1 MKFLSF
7 RYEHLFMLVS
17 PEQFFSFSGYLTGIK
32 PNSKI
37 LFPTSERNTYNYHQE
52 QPVSMKPGFVFI
64 SLSVVM
70 ALLLI
75 TAGCTQPSSSTVPTA
90 VHTTVSATAPE
101 TPDKTVAASVT
112 TNETLVAFVS
122 EASAYVTTH
131 GKEAALA
138 EFSDRNGTF
147 VRGELYIYAY
157 DFNGTT
163 LAHPI
168 NPEAIGKKRDGANGV
183 FVTEMGNV
191 VRNGSGF
198 YPFVYVNPSHNRTL
212 ETKLG
217 YGVKIDD
224 TWWLGS
230 GIYTGPVE
238 PAVALSPVSPST
250 SQELKDFVDNA
261 AAYAQKNGKAA
272 ALTAFSTRSGPFV
285 VGDVY
290 IYALDYSGHALS
302 LLYQPQLV
310 GTSFY
315 NLQDN
320 SGRYY
325 TRTEIMLAKN
335 GGGYLLYQ
343 YPDPSDN
350 FTVKYKISYVRPVDD
365 MYWIGAGI
373 YTREDL
379 LIDSE
384 LRQFV
389 ADAKSYARM
398 YGKEKALAEFNN
410 LNGSFVKD
418 DLYIFAY
425 DYNGT
430 TLAWPYHSDQ
440 LGVNRFN
447 ATDLD
452 GTYHI
457 QAMLNGARAGNGM
470 AEYYTV
476 NPKTNTTQLK
486 ISYVTDA
493 DGTWML
499 GAGRYMEPGTASL
512 RG

>member
-1 MKFLSF
+1 
-7 RYEHLFMLVS
+7 
-17 PEQFFSFSGYLTGIK
+17 
-32 PNSKI
+32 
-37 LFPTSERNTYNYHQE
+37 
-52 QPVSMKPGFVFI
+52 MKPGFALISI
-64 SLSVVM
+64 SLVLV
-70 ALLLI
+70 LLLI

-90 VHTTVSATAPE
+90 VQTTVPPTIPAM
-101 TPDKTVAASVT
+101 PDKTVGAGVT
-112 TNETLVAFVS
+112 PNETLVAFVN
-122 EASAYVTTH
+122 EAIVYAKTH

-138 EFSDRNGTF
+138 EYSKKNGSF

-163 LAHPI
+163 LAHPV
-168 NPEAIGKKRDGANGV
+168 NPEAVGKKREGANGV

-198 YPFVYVNPSHNRTL
+198 YPFVYVNPGRNRTL

-238 PAVALSPVSPST
+238 PAVALSPDAPST

-272 ALTAFSTRSGPFV
+272 ALTAFSNRSGPFV

-290 IYALDYSGHALS
+290 IYALDYSGHALA

-310 GTSFY
+310 GTRFY

-325 TRTEIMLAKN
+325 TQTEITLAKN

-350 FTVKYKISYVRPVDD
+350 FTVKYKVSYVHPVDD
-365 MYWIGAGI
+365 TYWIGAGI

-379 LIDSE
+379 LVDQE
-384 LRQFV
+384 LLQFV
-389 ADAKSYARM
+389 ADAKTYAKTH
-398 YGKEKALAEFNN
+398 GKEKALAEFNN
-410 LNGSFVKD
+410 PNGSFIKNG
-418 DLYIFAY
+418 LYIFAD

-430 TLAWPYHSDQ
+430 VLAWPYRPDEV
-440 LGVNRFN
+440 GKNRFN
-447 ATDLD
+447 ATDAM

-457 QAMLNGARAGNGM
+457 QALLEGARSGNGM
-470 AEYYTV
+470 VEYYSV
-476 NPKTNTTQLK
+476 NPATNTTQLK
-486 ISYVTDA
+486 ISYVLDV

-499 GAGRYMEPGTASL
+499 GAGRYIEPGSASL

>member
-1 MKFLSF
+1 
-7 RYEHLFMLVS
+7 
-17 PEQFFSFSGYLTGIK
+17 
-32 PNSKI
+32 
-37 LFPTSERNTYNYHQE
+37 
-52 QPVSMKPGFVFI
+52 MKPGVSSRYL
-64 SLSVVM
+64 SLIL

-75 TAGCTQPSSSTVPTA
+75 AAGCTQPSSPAGTVTPGND
-90 VHTTVSATAPE
+90 VSINR
-101 TPDKTVAASVT
+101 T
-112 TNETLVAFVS
+112 TNETMVAFVN
-122 EASAYVTTH
+122 EAVAYAKTQ
-131 GKEAALA
+131 GREAALA
-138 EFSDRNGTF
+138 KFSDRNGTF

-163 LAHPI
+163 LAHPV
-168 NPEAIGKKRDGANGV
+168 NPEAVGKKREGANGV

-198 YPFVYVNPSHNRTL
+198 YPFVYVNPLHNRTL

-238 PAVALSPVSPST
+238 PAVASSPDAPST

-261 AAYAQKNGKAA
+261 AAYAQKNGKAT
-272 ALTAFSTRSGPFV
+272 ALSAFSSRSGPFV
-285 VGDVY
+285 TGDVY
-290 IYALDYSGHALS
+290 IYALDYSGHALA

-310 GTSFY
+310 GTSLY

-325 TRTEIMLAKN
+325 TRTGITLAKN

-350 FTVKYKISYVRPVDD
+350 FAVKYKVSYVRPVDD
-365 MYWIGAGI
+365 TYWIGAGI
-373 YTREDL
+373 STREDL
-379 LIDSE
+379 LIDNE

-389 ADAKSYARM
+389 ADAKSSAKAS
-398 YGKEKALAEFNN
+398 GKEKALAGFNN
-410 LNGSFVKD
+410 LNGSFIRNG
-418 DLYIFAY
+418 LYIFAN

-430 TLAWPYHSDQ
+430 VLAWPYRPDQ
-440 LGVNRFN
+440 IGINRFN
-447 ATDLD
+447 ATDAM

-457 QAMLNGARAGNGM
+457 QSLLNTARNGTGM
-470 AEYYTV
+470 VEYYSV
-476 NPKTNTTQLK
+476 NPATNTTQLK
-486 ISYVTDA
+486 VSYVTDV

-499 GAGRYMEPGTASL
+499 GAGRYMEPGSEDL